1 MAMRKY
7 NPFDELEEM
16 FDRMS
21 RQFEDMPR
29 RGMMGMSQIM
39 VDVEERDE
47 DFVLTADLPG
57 FTREDIHL
65 SVLGDRVTIKAE
77 HEESMDEEDTNYVRK
92 ERRHR
97 TVRRSLHLPE
107 DVDGDKA
114 KASYKNGV
122 LSVTLPKMEGTSKG
136 KQINID

>member
-16 FDRMS
+16 FERMG
-21 RQFEDMPR
+21 RQFEEMPG

-47 DFVLTADLPG
+47 EFVLHADLPG

-65 SVLGDRVTIKAE
+65 SVLGDRVSLKAE
-77 HEESMDEEDTNYVRK
+77 HEESMEEEDATFVKK
-92 ERRHR
+92 ERKHR

-107 DVDGDKA
+107 EVEGENA

-122 LSVTLPKMEGTSKG
+122 LSVTLPKIAGAAKG
-136 KQINID
+136 KQIDID